1 MASIDLYVRA
11 HNCLL
16 FHFIYFYCL
25 PQPSIINSTLRN
37 PCSLDFLKFLSIP
50 VVTVVQYS
58 LTDRHTKPMLH
69 MVNVRPIFYDSPAV
83 RRFKVTCDSNSKYG
97 FRLKHAIGVADDR
110 ATFFGQ
116 PVLLTMLSL
125 F

>member
-58 LTDRHTKPMLH
+58 LTDRRTKPMLR
-69 MVNVRPIFYDSPAV
+69 MVNVRPIFYDSTTK
-83 RRFKVTCDSNSKYG
+83 RDGS
-97 FRLKHAIGVADDR
+97 
-110 ATFFGQ
+110 
-116 PVLLTMLSL
+116 LTKFNEKIETIQFLITRY
-125 F
+125 